1 METPLYWLVR
11 GLVALLQGLPLTWV
25 ARLGRSGGGLAYWL
39 DARHRRVTLRNLTM
53 CFGREKSPAELRA
66 LARENFRRIGENYA
80 CAIKTAAMSF
90 DDLRPRVEFVG
101 DARIISPPADRKPQ
115 GVVAAIG
122 HFGNFELYA
131 RFGQFA
137 PAYKCATTYRGLR
150 QPSLDRLLQSLRA
163 RSGCLFFERRFEAPA
178 LKAFMNQP
186 GVILGLLSDQSG
198 GALRGPFL
206 GHDCS
211 TTAAPAIFALRYHC
225 ALITGICYRVGL
237 ARWRIEAGSEI
248 PTRENGQPRSTAA
261 IMGDVNRAFEA
272 AVRRDPANWFWVHRR
287 WKPANSRA
295 GVSPA
300 PLGVSPALDGSGAR
314 SPEGRRDAC
323 PTIAEPLPGSQ
334 NPKSGQ

>member
-1 METPLYWLVR
+1 MDLLLYSIAR
-11 GLVALLQGLPLTWV
+11 SLVALLQALPLTWV
-25 ARLGRSGGGLAYWL
+25 ARLGRLGGGLAYRL
-39 DARHRRVTLRNLTM
+39 DARHRRVALRNLAM
-53 CFGREKSPAELRA
+53 CFGQEQSPAQLRA

-80 CAIKTAAMSF
+80 CAVKTAGMSYE
-90 DDLRPRVEFVG
+90 DLRTRVEFVG
-101 DARIISPPADRKPQ
+101 NLGIISPLTQGKPRS
-115 GVVAAIG
+115 VVAAIG

-150 QPSLDRLLQSLRA
+150 QASLDRLLQTLRE
-163 RSGCLFFERRFEAPA
+163 RSGCLFFERRFDAQR

-186 GVILGLLSDQSG
+186 GVILGLLSDQSAG
-198 GALRGPFL
+198 TVRVPFL

-237 ARWRIEAGSEI
+237 ARWRIEAGAEI
-248 PTRENGQPRSTAA
+248 PTRENGRPRSSAA

-287 WKPANSRA
+287 WKPAENRS
-295 GVSPA
+295 G
-300 PLGVSPALDGSGAR
+300 GTPAL
-314 SPEGRRDAC
+314 
-323 PTIAEPLPGSQ
+323 PLLRQ
-334 NPKSGQ
+334 VT